1 MAEARF
7 RSVKDVNEIT
17 AFPGVTRRTM
27 ASGDLTTLMRIEVAA
42 GQVVPEHSHPHE
54 QTGTVVSGV
63 VSVRLGGAS
72 TRTICVAGDAY
83 IIPGGLLHE
92 FTAVEDAVLIECF
105 SPVREDYAND

>member
-7 RSVKDVNEIT
+7 RTVKDVNSIT
-17 AFPGVTRRTM
+17 AFPGVTRQTM
-27 ASGDLTTLMRIEVAA
+27 ASGDLTTLIRVEIAA
-42 GQVVPEHSHPHE
+42 GKVVPEHSHPHE

-63 VSVRLGGAS
+63 LSVRLGGAS
-72 TRTICVAGDAY
+72 AITICVAGDAY

-92 FTAVEDAVLIECF
+92 FTAIEDAVLIECF